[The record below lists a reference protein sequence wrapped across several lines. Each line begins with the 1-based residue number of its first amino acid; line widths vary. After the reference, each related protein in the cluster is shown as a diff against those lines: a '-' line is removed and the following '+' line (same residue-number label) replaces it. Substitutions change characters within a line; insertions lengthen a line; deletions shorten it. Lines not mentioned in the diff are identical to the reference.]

1 MHDPNLLDKLP
12 VFTTP
17 HQQITF
23 YADDP
28 SSHQQL
34 LSIINPYDF
43 FVKFKILVSPDCSK
57 YSVSDAHGTIKPH
70 HTATVTLHHLAV
82 NSSNIGVTEKIR
94 VFLYSTVDRTKVSG
108 KRDLSVVLL
117 DSAPK
122 ERLRSHEVDRFQQLE
137 ASSAVQGQLRQQ
149 PLPVPIVQEQR
160 SNNKALYIIAIILGI
175 LVLAMP
181 KEGDVNE
188 YFPNILPR
196 PTSEMKQMACFL
208 LGILCT
214 LLFQS

>member
-122 ERLRSHEVDRFQQLE
+122 ESQRSNLITLCVI
-137 ASSAVQGQLRQQ
+137 
-149 PLPVPIVQEQR
+149 PIILGILVFSMTTGER

>member
-1 MHDPNLLDKLP
+1 MNSLL
-12 VFTTP
+12 
-17 HQQITF
+17 
-23 YADDP
+23 
-28 SSHQQL
+28 QL
-34 LSIINPYDF
+34 LISDF
-43 FVKFKILVSPDCSK
+43 LISVLVSPDCSK

-82 NSSNIGVTEKIR
+82 NASNIGVTDKVR
-94 VFLYSTVDRTKVSG
+94 VYMYSTVDRTRVSG
-108 KRDLSVVLL
+108 KRDLAIVLL

-137 ASSAVQGQLRQQ
+137 ASSAAQGQQLRQQ

-160 SNNKALYIIAIILGI
+160 SNNKVLYIAAIILGI

-181 KEGDVNE
+181 KEGDINE

>member
-122 ERLRSHEVDRFQQLE
+122 ESQRSNLITLCVIPIILE
-137 ASSAVQGQLRQQ
+137 
-149 PLPVPIVQEQR
+149 R